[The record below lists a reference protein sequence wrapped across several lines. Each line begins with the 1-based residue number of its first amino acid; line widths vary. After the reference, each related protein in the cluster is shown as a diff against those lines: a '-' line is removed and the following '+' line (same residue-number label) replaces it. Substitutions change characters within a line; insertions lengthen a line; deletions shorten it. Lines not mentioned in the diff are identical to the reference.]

1 MIKPKDIEE
10 LAQKAGK
17 FDEIAEYFH
26 TIIKYRDGLMA
37 HQTSGFMDKAVVIS
51 RKRFK
56 RDKGELKYYTEE
68 KVFVDSKKIDTTLSM
83 AIQEELNKLNIIIDL
98 LSKFINQNQSP
109 NEDRNTSE
117 RENRKS
123 DRTDGQTE
131 A

>member
-1 MIKPKDIEE
+1 MVKPKDIEE

-26 TIIKYRDGLMA
+26 TIIKYRDGLIA
-37 HQTSGFMDKAVVIS
+37 HQISGFKDKAVVIS
-51 RKRFK
+51 KKRYK
-56 RDKGELKYYTEE
+56 REKGLLRYYNED
-68 KVFVDSKKIDTTLSM
+68 KVFVDSQKIDATLSM

-98 LSKFINQNQSP
+98 LSNFIKPNQSE

-123 DRTDGQTE
+123 DETDEQTE

>member
-1 MIKPKDIEE
+1 MINPKDIEE
-10 LAQKAGK
+10 LAQKAVK

-37 HQTSGFMDKAVVIS
+37 HQTSGFKDKAVVIS

-68 KVFVDSKKIDTTLSM
+68 KVFVDSQKIDTTLSM

-123 DRTDGQTE
+123 DTTDGQTE
-131 A
+131 E

>member
-1 MIKPKDIEE
+1 
-10 LAQKAGK
+10 
-17 FDEIAEYFH
+17 
-26 TIIKYRDGLMA
+26 
-37 HQTSGFMDKAVVIS
+37 
-51 RKRFK
+51 
-56 RDKGELKYYTEE
+56 LKYYTEE

-123 DRTDGQTE
+123 DTTDGQTE
-131 A
+131 E

>member
-1 MIKPKDIEE
+1 MINPKDIEE
-10 LAQKAGK
+10 LAQKAVK

-37 HQTSGFMDKAVVIS
+37 HQTSGFKDKAVVIS

-68 KVFVDSKKIDTTLSM
+68 KVFVDSQKIDTTLSM

-123 DRTDGQTE
+123 DTTDGQTE

>member
-123 DRTDGQTE
+123 DTTDGQTE

>member
-56 RDKGELKYYTEE
+56 RDKGELKYYTED

>member
-117 RENRKS
+117 RENRKF
-123 DRTDGQTE
+123 DKTDGQTE
-131 A
+131 K